1 MKERNA
7 NMSFKKSK
15 RSAYRSRRSPQL
27 TPRFSQAT
35 LVEGR
40 DEDLHSVDSVHF
52 PTACNLISKTT
63 VRLMVRLSVLRCRR
77 PLVVSPPKAPFRVAP
92 ELPGRSFRPG
102 FSSPLHILPFERA

>member
-52 PTACNLISKTT
+52 PTACNLISKQ
-63 VRLMVRLSVLRCRR
+63 RRR
-77 PLVVSPPKAPFRVAP
+77 PSGTRQWVGGIICFDRCICTSRCSPFRALLLDSKGWRLIFHYAASC
-92 ELPGRSFRPG
+92 LP
-102 FSSPLHILPFERA
+102 